1 MSNESAS
8 NTIQLIKDNNIK
20 ELIEYYKNDI
30 KFDKK
35 S

>member
-8 NTIQLIKDNNIK
+8 NAIQLIKDNNIK
-20 ELIEYYKNDI
+20 ELIECYKND
-30 KFDKK
+30 KKSDKK

>member
-30 KFDKK
+30 KFD
-35 S
+35 